1 MTAVGG
7 LGLASNRHIK
17 LLRYQPRAGGASR
30 PFGAIWKQG
39 GQIRWM
45 SPLMGAH
52 GDAVDAKLFVDWFPE
67 ATCDLDQFAAAVAWL
82 QLVCSQACELPDVT
96 KACQTKEV
104 LGLSC
109 IRYAGPKD
117 GTDLAAL
124 LDGGSQARLPDTEM
138 LRTVVT
144 LTLKHLVQE
153 HPVLKDLALDVIAEG
168 SAECARLAL
177 SDGRLVRIYLDRETR
192 AGQVIPQ
199 LLAESDRLFRRRLDS
214 EISFFVFAQ
223 LKSALPLRLSANV
236 LATGMRLPHIANG
249 LVRLVWS
256 TPLSS

>member
-1 MTAVGG
+1 
-7 LGLASNRHIK
+7 
-17 LLRYQPRAGGASR
+17 
-30 PFGAIWKQG
+30 
-39 GQIRWM
+39 M
-45 SPLMGAH
+45 SPLTGEH
-52 GDAVDAKLFVDWFPE
+52 EDAVDAKLFVDWFPE

-82 QLVCSQACELPDVT
+82 QSVCSQARELPDVAQ
-96 KACQTKEV
+96 ACRAEEV

-109 IRYAGPKD
+109 IRYTGPKD

-138 LRTVVT
+138 LRTIVT

-168 SAECARLAL
+168 SAECARLVL

-199 LLAESDRLFRRRLDS
+199 LLAESDRLFHRRLDS

-223 LKSALPLRLSANV
+223 LRSALPLRLTASV